1 MKARLGYTLATSLA
15 LLAGLAGCSPAA
27 QEAGTAP
34 AAEVVRAHAQTE
46 ATQSGKTDFAV
57 VVEGTAPTAPTAGCA
72 PSPGRKVPVPDDVQ
86 AQRE

>member
-46 ATQSGKTDFAV
+46 ATQSGKSEDEVRTQFV
-57 VVEGTAPTAPTAGCA
+57 GRQPMGRLGTA
-72 PSPGRKVPVPDDVQ
+72 D
-86 AQRE
+86 